1 MAWRSRPNRPELD
14 ATKVPTAIDIA
25 WSAGVYE
32 GEGTARLCGRG
43 KRSLAVSVPQ
53 KDPEILYTLRDL
65 FGGSV
70 NAPCGNPCYKW
81 DICGDRARIFLALIY
96 SFLSS
101 RRRAQVDATD
111 ALEFLDGKFPAGM
124 SLEDLALHL
133 ASFYESRR
141 ANTWTGSNRS
151 AIRKANYE
159 RRKAEDPEFL
169 PKLLARNKEWKAK
182 QSAGTE

>member
-1 MAWRSRPNRPELD
+1 MD
-14 ATKVPTAIDIA
+14 ATKVPTPIDIA

-70 NAPCGNPCYKW
+70 NPPSGGNPCYKW
-81 DICGDRARIFLALIY
+81 DICGDRARIFISLIY

-101 RRRAQVDATD
+101 KRRAQVDGTD
-111 ALEFLDGKFPAGM
+111 ALEFLRGTFPEGL
-124 SLEDLALHL
+124 SIEDLAFHL
-133 ASFYESRR
+133 AAFYDEKRS
-141 ANTWTGSNRS
+141 NTWRGENRS
-151 AIRKANYE
+151 EIRKANY
-159 RRKAEDPEFL
+159 RKRKAEDPDF
-169 PKLLARNKEWKAK
+169 LARLVAKNREWKAK
-182 QSAGTE
+182 QVVNTDGTDKP